1 MDGWIAFLEA
11 LGAFMREVVAAL
23 ANPQVILGLFLVSW
37 MVFQSAMLM
46 RASRDKDRTFD
57 LLDVIRGPDKRVQA
71 AKVVQMVCLEACV
84 WGFILYAIQTKLAE
98 LGIWWFA
105 MLLVGIG
112 SPVVNK
118 LADGV
123 VSKWAGLPPDPVPPA
138 QPSVKV
144 TQTADSTTTEI
155 KSAPQA

>member
-46 RASRDKDRTFD
+46 RASRDKSKTFD
-57 LLDVIRGPDKRVQA
+57 LLDVIRGPDQRVQA

-84 WGFILYAIQTKLAE
+84 WAFVLYAIQTKLDA

-123 VSKWAGLPPDPVPPA
+123 VSKWAGLPPDPVAPPPPA
-138 QPSVKV
+138 PTVKV
-144 TQTADSTTTEI
+144 TQTDDSTVTEV
-155 KSAPQA
+155 KR